1 MISNN
6 RGINDMDIFL
16 IGAERSGSQLLTS
29 MLRQIPGLAV
39 PDSPDILQWMTPLV
53 PSYGD
58 LGSDQ
63 NFMALAED
71 TCRLVEMS
79 HAPWRGL
86 NLDRKEIAERATSRS
101 LLGIFEAI
109 YETLAHKQKARDWCC
124 TSLANVQFLPAIEAH
139 FGSKAKYIFLYRDG
153 RDVAVAQS
161 KALEGEKHF
170 YHIAKEW
177 GQIQR
182 LAKTMEK
189 VIGPERFLSVR
200 YEYMARDTE
209 QTMSELCRFLG
220 VEFSDRIRYSLKS
233 EEVLGCI
240 ETSEPRSDDRK
251 TPILK
256 GGVGKFR
263 VEATDKDI
271 EIFESVA
278 GDVLD
283 QLGYVRGVAPKGK
296 EKFYREDQVRMFD
309 LENDQLKRLAAVSL
323 GEPNQQA
330 GFVSSIAAR
339 QKQVSDNWLSRL
351 EKSS

>member
-1 MISNN
+1 
-6 RGINDMDIFL
+6 MDIFL
-16 IGAERSGSQLLTS
+16 IGAERSGSQLLS
-29 MLRQIPGLAV
+29 CLLRQIPGLAV
-39 PDSPDILQWMTPLV
+39 PDSPNILQWMTPLV

-58 LGSDQ
+58 LGSDRQ
-63 NFMALAED
+63 FQALVED
-71 TCRLVEMS
+71 TCRLVELS
-79 HAPWRGL
+79 PSSWRRL
-86 NLDRKEIAERATSRS
+86 NLDRKEIAERASSRS

-109 YETLAHKQKARDWCC
+109 YDTLALKEKARGWCC
-124 TSLANVQFLPAIEAH
+124 TSMSNVQFLPAIEAH

-153 RDVAVAQS
+153 RDVAVAQR
-161 KALEGEKHF
+161 KAKEGEKHF

-182 LAKTMEK
+182 LATTMER

-209 QTMSELCRFLG
+209 QTMSEICSFLG

-233 EEVLGCI
+233 DKVLDAMESSES
-240 ETSEPRSDDRK
+240 ETEGRK

-263 VEATDKDI
+263 VEASDKDI

-309 LENDQLKRLAAVSL
+309 LENDQLKRQAAASLA
-323 GEPNQQA
+323 EPSQQA
-330 GFVSSIAAR
+330 GFVTAIASR
-339 QKQVSDNWLSRL
+339 QKHVSDEWLSRL
-351 EKSS
+351 EKSG

>member
-1 MISNN
+1 VPKNIREND
-6 RGINDMDIFL
+6 DMDIFL

-29 MLRQIPGLAV
+29 LLKQIPGLAV
-39 PDSPDILQWMTPLV
+39 PDSPNILRWMTPLV

-63 NFMALAED
+63 QFLALVED
-71 TCRLVEMS
+71 TCRLVELS
-79 HAPWRGL
+79 PSPWSGL
-86 NLDRKEIAERATSRS
+86 NLDRKEIAERAQSRS
-101 LLGIFEAI
+101 LLGVFEAI
-109 YETLAHKQKARDWCC
+109 YDTMAQKQKARDWCC

-153 RDVAVAQS
+153 RDVAVAQR
-161 KALEGEKHF
+161 KAPEGEKHF
-170 YHIAKEW
+170 YHIAREW

-182 LAKTMEK
+182 LARTMEK
-189 VIGPERFLSVR
+189 VIGAERFMSVR

-209 QTMSELCRFLG
+209 QTMSEICNFMG

-233 EEVLGCI
+233 EEVLGAM
-240 ETSEPRSDDRK
+240 ESSESKAGDRK

-263 VEATDKDI
+263 VEASDKDI

-309 LENDQLKRLAAVSL
+309 LENDQLKRQAAASLA
-323 GEPNQQA
+323 EPSRQA
-330 GFVSSIAAR
+330 GLVSTIASR
-339 QKQVSDNWLSRL
+339 QKHVSDEWLSRL
-351 EKSS
+351 EKSG